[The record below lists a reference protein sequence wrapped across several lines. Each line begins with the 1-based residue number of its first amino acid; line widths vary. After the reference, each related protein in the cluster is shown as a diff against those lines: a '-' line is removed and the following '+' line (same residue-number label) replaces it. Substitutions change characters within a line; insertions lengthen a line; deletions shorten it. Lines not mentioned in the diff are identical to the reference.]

1 MTDYSALKQQFQAA
15 NRKTGGSLAVK
26 DLSSIVPREKVVDTE
41 NLMTIVVTVP
51 QYAHKDFL
59 SSYETWCEMVVPRS
73 AIEVAR
79 DGEYILMRVIIF
91 RRMLD
96 DFKSAARM
104 KSCQVSGLPPPP
116 PAAQQSHACSS
127 TCSALPTTQCPHC
140 APAGSTP
147 FSGPHPSL
155 WSVAD
160 A

>member
-1 MTDYSALKQQFQAA
+1 MCIRDS
-15 NRKTGGSLAVK
+15 
-26 DLSSIVPREKVVDTE
+26 LSSIVPREEVVDTE

-73 AIEVAR
+73 AKEVAR

-116 PAAQQSHACSS
+116 PAAQQISRLQLHMFCIANN
-127 TCSALPTTQCPHC
+127 TV
-140 APAGSTP
+140 
-147 FSGPHPSL
+147 PSL
-155 WSVAD
+155 RPCWKHALQWPTPELVVGSARS
-160 A
+160 